1 MAPSLFKYASLFK
14 IVLSLFLSLLSEFY
28 GVMRTVVIAGE
39 AGEAI
44 LVVKPL
50 GIFAVTAL
58 DIAHGTDV
66 GADATFH
73 TLVFLHMESLVGDE
87 HVFEETAHYLGEEPW
102 DRPLNQS
109 AYAFLPIENFLT
121 NHG

>member
-1 MAPSLFKYASLFK
+1 MAYFLLILF
-14 IVLSLFLSLLSEFY
+14 IIILSFLLGLMSELD
-28 GVMRTVVIAGE
+28 GVVRTVVIAGE

-44 LVVKPL
+44 LVVQPL
-50 GIFAVTAL
+50 GIFAMTAL

-87 HVFEETAHYLGEEPW
+87 HVLEETAHYLGEEPW
-102 DRPLNQS
+102 DRTLYQS
-109 AYAFLPIENFLT
+109 AYAFLPVENLLADD
-121 NHG
+121 G

>member
-1 MAPSLFKYASLFK
+1 MTPLFK
-14 IVLSLFLSLLSEFY
+14 IVLFLFLSLLSEFY
-28 GVMRTVVIAGE
+28 GVMRAVMITGE

-44 LVVKPL
+44 LVVQPF
-50 GIFAVTAL
+50 GILAVTAL
-58 DIAHGTDV
+58 DIAHGTNV
-66 GADATFH
+66 GADATLH

-109 AYAFLPIENFLT
+109 AYAFLPIENFLA